1 MLRNGWKDR
10 AKDACLNS
18 RSAPYPI
25 KINQLDSPMQISRII
40 SYICRCRHFL
50 QDIKTSKYKIV
61 FGIVIFFISLVA
73 TAIAGDLDGSKPLS
87 GVTGKIIEINQY
99 KIIDDVDP
107 DTVGLPKKFLIDF
120 NSKTLRPSKDSLV
133 RRTITFKS
141 LEHIENKMVMQG
153 VDEGVEGVDDGL
165 AWSLT
170 ISKKNGN
177 AILSAS
183 GDGVAYVVFG
193 ICKPIK
199 DNQ

>member
-1 MLRNGWKDR
+1 MRRNGWKDR
-10 AKDACLNS
+10 ATDVCLN
-18 RSAPYPI
+18 RIPAPLPI
-25 KINQLDSPMQISRII
+25 EIYRLDYQMQVVRII
-40 SYICRCRHFL
+40 RYIDRYRYFL
-50 QDIKTSKYKIV
+50 QGKKTSKYKIV
-61 FGIVIFFISLVA
+61 FGVVIFFISLVV
-73 TAIAGDLDGSKPLS
+73 TAIAGDFDGSKPLS

-107 DTVGLPKKFLIDF
+107 DTVGLPQKFLIDF

-141 LEHIENKMVMQG
+141 LVHIENKMVMQG
-153 VDEGVEGVDDGL
+153 IDEGVEGVDDGL

-193 ICKPIK
+193 VCKPIK